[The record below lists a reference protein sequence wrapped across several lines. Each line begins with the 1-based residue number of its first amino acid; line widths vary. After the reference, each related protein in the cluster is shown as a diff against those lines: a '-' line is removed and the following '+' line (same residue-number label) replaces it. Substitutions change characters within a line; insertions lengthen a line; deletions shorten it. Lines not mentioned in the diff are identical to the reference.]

1 MIETI
6 FFDVDG
12 TVYDESYPKAIAE
25 LLLSEFISSKCNRSS
40 SEVYNTFR
48 EIKSGFVGTRSN
60 NFSKNNRMLW
70 FETLLKHLQIASIS
84 YDELNDLYWN
94 AVLERMEPYIDFLHM
109 LPWLKRN
116 FDLYVLTD
124 ESISICQNKLQH
136 LGLDKTFI
144 KIFSSEQ
151 VGTTKPETALFDFA
165 LSNISQS
172 PENIAIIGDNPSAD
186 IAGGNIS
193 RLFTIWLRRG
203 KYYYYPKSEVE
214 TPNCTITNYVQL
226 PSLINGKSM

>member
-1 MIETI
+1 MIKTI

-40 SEVYNTFR
+40 SEVYDIFR
-48 EIKSGFVGTRSN
+48 EIKSDFVGTQSN
-60 NFSKNNRMLW
+60 GFSKNNRMLW
-70 FETLLKHLQIASIS
+70 FETLLKQLQIASIS
-84 YDELNDLYWN
+84 SEELNDLYWN
-94 AVLERMEPYIDFLHM
+94 AVLERICPYIDFLHM
-109 LPWLKRN
+109 LPWLEQN
-116 FDLYVLTD
+116 FDLFVLTD
-124 ESISICQNKLQH
+124 ESVDICQKKLQH
-136 LGLDKTFI
+136 LGLKKAFK

-151 VGTTKPETALFDFA
+151 VGTTKPDKALFDFA

-172 PENIAIIGDNPSAD
+172 PEKVAIIGDNPSAD

-193 RLFTIWLRRG
+193 GLFTIWLRRG
-203 KYYYYPKSEVE
+203 KYYYYPKSEIE

-226 PSLINGKSM
+226 LSLINGKFM